1 MRISS
6 NVLKTKRKVKNTMKN
21 RKNILLIAILFALCI
36 FTAAC
41 NGGEAE
47 AKTIDLNALHDEVVE
62 VYGESFTAGYSG
74 TLEELCSYVSID
86 ASHVEEFFFNMP
98 LMSVHADLFIGIKA
112 TEGNADAVETAL
124 NAHRDY
130 LINDTMQ
137 YPMNTAK
144 VASTTVTRYGDYIFL
159 VMLGEPATMIE
170 DEAEALDFC
179 KAQNKLATDIIAK
192 YFN

>member
-1 MRISS
+1 
-6 NVLKTKRKVKNTMKN
+6 MKN
-21 RKNILLIAILFALCI
+21 RKNVLLVAILFVLCI
-36 FTAAC
+36 LTAAC
-41 NGGEAE
+41 NGGTTEV
-47 AKTIDLNALHDEVVE
+47 KDIDMTALHDEVAA
-62 VYGESFTAGYSG
+62 VYGEAFTATYSG
-74 TLEELCSYVSID
+74 SLEELSSY
-86 ASHVEEFFFNMP
+86 ASVDPAHIEEFFFNMP

-124 NAHRDY
+124 NNLRDY
-130 LINDTMQ
+130 LVNDTMQ

-159 VMLGEPATMIE
+159 VMLGDSAFGID
-170 DEAEALDFC
+170 DEAEALEYC

>member
-1 MRISS
+1 
-6 NVLKTKRKVKNTMKN
+6 MKN